1 LGHYDDC
8 YDYDDKQMRKRNKE
22 VMQKVDNT
30 YNKLLNAVSDL
41 TLEKEDE
48 EHIELKLIEFYA
60 LLKHYTP
67 L

>member
-1 LGHYDDC
+1 
-8 YDYDDKQMRKRNKE
+8 MRKRNKE